1 MTINTKNTGAYVGI
15 VSVQHKKNGVCAA
28 VAGCFAKVGGAY
40 QNVLGGAVPAS
51 PNRLTQLIRMTESGD
66 VTPGYTYVGSGT
78 GFGASDAR
86 SVLAGHFADG
96 VDGTFTLKVLTA
108 PVASGAEVG
117 IGVDTLPA
125 PASYTSLD
133 MFVVNHA
140 AGYQSF
146 VNGVANGALGYKG
159 AINDLIRFSRTGAT
173 GLIEASKNNGTSWTT
188 IFSATVATGLLYV
201 HVILAFTASVG
212 NVTSTG
218 LVVDA
223 GPLSFT
229 PSNYAFTMDGNS
241 LVYGTGS
248 SDRLTKSVTEQLAA
262 VYPFNGAFAIGNIGV
277 AGQSIAA
284 MRARGGYPNASYQD
298 GKNNFLLVWEATN
311 SICNTPGM
319 TGLQAA
325 SEMAAYIADRRA
337 VRPLWKIIIL
347 TTLPRFSVSVG
358 TIQSCNAELL
368 AFDNY
373 VKANYLA
380 MGADAVVDVRS
391 SGLFTYTEGSTS
403 ANSAMLP
410 YMADQIHLND
420 SGYAQVASMITP
432 VVLPLIS

>member
-1 MTINTKNTGAYVGI
+1 
-15 VSVQHKKNGVCAA
+15 
-28 VAGCFAKVGGAY
+28 
-40 QNVLGGAVPAS
+40 
-51 PNRLTQLIRMTESGD
+51 
-66 VTPGYTYVGSGT
+66 
-78 GFGASDAR
+78 
-86 SVLAGHFADG
+86 
-96 VDGTFTLKVLTA
+96 
-108 PVASGAEVG
+108 
-117 IGVDTLPA
+117 
-125 PASYTSLD
+125 

-188 IFSATVATGLLYV
+188 IFSATVVTGVLYV
-201 HVILAFTASVG
+201 HVILAFTASVS

-298 GKNNFLLVWEATN
+298 GKNNFLLFH
-311 SICNTPGM
+311 
-319 TGLQAA
+319 Q
-325 SEMAAYIADRRA
+325 
-337 VRPLWKIIIL
+337 
-347 TTLPRFSVSVG
+347 
-358 TIQSCNAELL
+358 
-368 AFDNY
+368 
-373 VKANYLA
+373 
-380 MGADAVVDVRS
+380 
-391 SGLFTYTEGSTS
+391 
-403 ANSAMLP
+403 
-410 YMADQIHLND
+410 
-420 SGYAQVASMITP
+420 
-432 VVLPLIS
+432 